1 MLPLVTNNGRNP
13 TPLREALERVSLSQ
27 ARLAR
32 TLGVDRMQV
41 VRWVQGEHT
50 PMPERRHEIA
60 AILDGEVRAAEA
72 RAAQHAGVCVTAE
85 SLWPHAYEAEAAA

>member
-1 MLPLVTNNGRNP
+1 MLPFVTNNEHSP
-13 TPLREALERVSLSQ
+13 TPLREALERVGLSQ

-50 PMPERRHEIA
+50 PMPERRQEIA
-60 AILDGEVRAAEA
+60 VIIDGWTDAEVTV
-72 RAAQHAGVCVTAE
+72 QG
-85 SLWPHAYEAEAAA
+85 LWPHAYEAEAAA

>member
-1 MLPLVTNNGRNP
+1 VCPVIDNERYR
-13 TPLREALERVSLSQ
+13 TPLREALEQVGLSQ

-50 PMPERRHEIA
+50 PMPERREEIA

-72 RAAQHAGVCVTAE
+72 RAAEHASVCVTAE